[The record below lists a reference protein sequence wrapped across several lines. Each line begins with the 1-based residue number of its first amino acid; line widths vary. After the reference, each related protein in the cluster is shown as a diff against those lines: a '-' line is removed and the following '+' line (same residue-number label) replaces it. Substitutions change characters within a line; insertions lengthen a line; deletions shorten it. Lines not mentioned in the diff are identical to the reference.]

1 MHKVRSFIYFQPS
14 AGNDSIVLFSTF
26 TPFLAAGLARTLAAS
41 SPMSSSPDALAP
53 VAACNA
59 ILLRKLSFVAK
70 SQLICHEIT
79 VLLRN
84 HSFVTKSQF
93 CYEITVWLHRVLRCR
108 ASSRW
113 VPGLPWRAARL
124 AIRLPRSLRFFA
136 SWFKQGR
143 FLQGGF
149 SKVHVK

>member
-84 HSFVTKSQF
+84 HSFVTKSQV
-93 CYEITVWLHRVLRCR
+93 CRLNNR
-108 ASSRW
+108 ASPCSAMPCEQQMG
-113 VPGLPWRAARL
+113 PG
-124 AIRLPRSLRFFA
+124 A
-136 SWFKQGR
+136 SVACGPSCQSPPTQPTIFCI
-143 FLQGGF
+143 
-149 SKVHVK
+149 VV